1 MLGLV
6 LAGSTVSGDRAG
18 DSLCSGEAHSL
29 ETGAAA
35 VSWALEDDLLV

>member
-1 MLGLV
+1 MLGPV

-18 DSLCSGEAHSL
+18 GSLCSGQAHSL
-29 ETGAAA
+29 ETGAAT